1 MARVAGYY
9 TGLFFFHLTCR
20 MDLEK
25 MFYYVLGGVH
35 RPDTQYYYYYYL
47 LLLIQQKKIGGHNY
61 SVLLF
66 LHSVGL
72 PSGLDF

>member
-1 MARVAGYY
+1 
-9 TGLFFFHLTCR
+9 
-20 MDLEK
+20 

-35 RPDTQYYYYYYL
+35 RPDIQYYYYYLL

-72 PSGLDF
+72 PSGLDFLANILFKKVFRLYAPSETL